1 VPGFRAAL
9 AVASVSDL
17 VALVTGSFFNATQR
31 HPKSGRAVLR
41 SFPLPVRTEPITV
54 SQMWHP
60 RFDADPAHRWLR
72 GLVLA
77 TCREPG
83 R

>member
-1 VPGFRAAL
+1 MPDALEVFLSKGKTKAA
-9 AVASVSDL
+9 
-17 VALVTGSFFNATQR
+17 
-31 HPKSGRAVLR
+31 GRVVR
-41 SFPLPVRTEPITV
+41 SFPLPVRTEAITV

-60 RFDADPAHRWLR
+60 RLDADPAHRWLR

-77 TCREPG
+77 TCREQG